1 MSNLKEYK
9 KLNSFNEFF
18 SKSIDQD
25 EKLVIK
31 KVEDSIGMKKN
42 LESLSLRQKEILKE
56 VKNDL
61 FNTDI
66 DKKVKFKLSK
76 HVIEE
81 LKRLEI
87 QKIPLYLVHRYRYEI
102 FPEIQN

>member
-1 MSNLKEYK
+1 
-9 KLNSFNEFF
+9 
-18 SKSIDQD
+18 
-25 EKLVIK
+25 
-31 KVEDSIGMKKN
+31 MKKN

-81 LKRLEI
+81 LKDL
-87 QKIPLYLVHRYRYEI
+87 RYKNSFISRS
-102 FPEIQN
+102 